1 MEKTTGCRNRY
12 IGRVISEH
20 RYTLGFLLIAFLS
33 AGCATM
39 AEKADTVAPIVGRLA
54 DMRASQPGPVWNTV
68 IHANEADH
76 LQPVGDDKILVGTL
90 GAPGDLFSVSHL
102 EFMLLDSKTGK
113 QIWTYPRSSMG
124 GSYQTVLAVN
134 PVFLVQVTYGN
145 KNKYCALD
153 QHTGKLLWEREV
165 TSLVSSSL
173 MPSQAMIMVVEASG
187 PNLNAYA
194 INLTDGRDI
203 WKQEIA
209 GFNPSKSESL
219 SLFTSGDGVIVFGKE
234 ILNLSIKNGTIFWR
248 VLFPGTY
255 GDGAVFSLQE
265 DGLFLSDGK
274 KLCLLNL
281 KSGAV
286 AWATPSE
293 GAVIRHIAPVDKS
306 VFIIARVM
314 DGKSSHDIV
323 RALRRSDGTAIW
335 SCPLQE
341 TIQSPLLSGTKG
353 LYFSSQTK
361 LYSLDSLKGG
371 IRFATPIPAP
381 LNQEVDLPDAL
392 SEYDQKIILARETG
406 VAAFSPDKGSLLF
419 SEQVTGGR
427 SFTYRYSINRILE
440 ANQVVAGPKNASQV
454 LAQAQ
459 SAQESGFL
467 RMAQANRDFVY
478 AKTDPTVSSG
488 TRIPSSQE
496 LANIEKRPVIGIDQI
511 LNTDYARPREAQP
524 SEMSKR
530 ETTLRFARSIVVGLT
545 SLGAALEGV
554 ILTTLVTN
562 RNHRLSNS
570 IFSHS
575 SSLNYEA
582 GVYIRPFYRN
592 GLNLAMVD
600 LKTGKRADF
609 ALSPHIDPLGLF
621 GVKIIKLP
629 AFAIDRSGTKLIV
642 KGLGLQESQYETYEM
657 TAEGCGTD
665 MRNWTIPYP
674 SILSYDIPAI
684 FRAANPTRA
693 QVIQDRMVSD
703 KERTMITAAFNGDE
717 KTVKAMLEQGANVNA
732 IDEDGHTA
740 LMHAAAAV
748 KPDVIELLV
757 KSGADG
763 NIEDEDCWNGLRYF
777 LLTTP
782 SGTGSMFTRSKIAR
796 LLLEAG
802 NRDKK

>member
-1 MEKTTGCRNRY
+1 MEKTAGSRNRY
-12 IGRVISEH
+12 IGRGISEH
-20 RYTLGFLLIAFLS
+20 RYILGCLLVTFLS
-33 AGCATM
+33 TGCATM

-54 DMRASQPGPVWNTV
+54 DMRASQPGPAWNSV
-68 IHANEADH
+68 IHANEVDH

-134 PVFLVQVTYGN
+134 PVVLVQVTYQN

-153 QHTGKLLWEREV
+153 QQTGKLLWEREM

-194 INLTDGRDI
+194 IDLTDGRDI

-209 GFNPSKSESL
+209 EFNPSKSESL

-234 ILNLSIKNGTIFWR
+234 ILSLSIKNGTILWR

-255 GDGAVFSLQE
+255 GDGSVFSLQE

-286 AWATPSE
+286 TWATPSE

-306 VFIIARVM
+306 VFIIARVA
-314 DGKSSHDIV
+314 DGKASHDIV

-341 TIQSPLLSGTKG
+341 RIQSPLLSGTKG

-361 LYSLDSLKGG
+361 VYSLDSLKGG
-371 IRFATPIPAP
+371 IRFATSIPAP
-381 LNQEVDLPDAL
+381 LNREVDLPDAL

-467 RMAQANRDFVY
+467 RMAQSQRDFLY
-478 AKTDPTVSSG
+478 AKNQSIVSSSASTPPPG
-488 TRIPSSQE
+488 KMAS
-496 LANIEKRPVIGIDQI
+496 LKRPVIGIDQI
-511 LNTDYARPREAQP
+511 LNTDYARLGEAQHYQW
-524 SEMSKR
+524 SKT
-530 ETTLRFARSIVVGLT
+530 EATLRFARSIVVGLT
-545 SLGAALEGV
+545 SLGAALEGI
-554 ILTTLVTN
+554 ILTTLATN
-562 RNHRLSNS
+562 RTHRLTNS

-684 FRAANPTRA
+684 FRAANPTRV
-693 QVIQDRMVSD
+693 QVIQDRMISD

-802 NRDKK
+802 KRDKK